1 LSSDFVVE
9 RIAATIANCNRAAAP
24 GNKAAR
30 SADQPWHRR
39 SNASQRGDSVQV
51 REVTIVNRLGLHA
64 RAAVKLVSLCSKY
77 VSSIVLVVNGRRAGG
92 RQLIAILLLSA
103 SMGAQVSVQAQGPDE
118 VEAVAAVT
126 RLISN
131 GFGEG

>member
-1 LSSDFVVE
+1 MQE
-9 RIAATIANCNRAAAP
+9 RR
-24 GNKAAR
+24 
-30 SADQPWHRR
+30 
-39 SNASQRGDSVQV
+39 
-51 REVTIVNRLGLHA
+51 VTIVNRLGLHT

-77 VSSIVLVVNGRRAGG
+77 VSSVMLVVNGRRANG

-103 SMGAQVSVQAQGPDE
+103 SMGTQISIETRGPDE
-118 VEAVAAVT
+118 VEAMAAVT